1 MKKLY
6 IGNLSL
12 STTEEQLAAAFER
25 FGPLASCRLIRDRET
40 NSSRGFGFIEIE
52 NIESADAAINEL
64 DNSELD
70 GNQIKVSEAKPK
82 PEGERRP
89 FRGGG
94 GGGYRGGGGGGGRSF
109 GGGGGGGYG
118 GNRDGGGGR
127 GGDRGGYGGGGS
139 RDGGSRD
146 GGSRGGGGYGGNRDG
161 GGGRDS
167 RGGGDS
173 RGGDRGGQ
181 RRFRS

>member
-94 GGGYRGGGGGGGRSF
+94 GGYRGGGGGGRSF
-109 GGGGGGGYG
+109 GGGGGGYG
-118 GNRDGGGGR
+118 GNRDGGGR
-127 GGDRGGYGGGGS
+127 GGDRGGYGGGGN
-139 RDGGSRD
+139 RDGGNR
-146 GGSRGGGGYGGNRDG
+146 GGYGGNRD